1 MGVFY
6 FKVSIG
12 MPTIAQ
18 AQATFNQSGG
28 GAGSYSVKVKN
39 EGKTITFPESFKAL
53 GVMEAML
60 AEYIGEFLTKAAD
73 NLNEKNSTSSGSLE
87 ESLTFQITPSGG
99 GYVVN
104 FLANDYYKFV
114 DMGVRGVGPGNKNT
128 SSEYSFKN
136 AWPSKNHIAAIQK
149 WMKDNNMTARAMDV
163 SRYGAVGRERKAR
176 SRPSNRSA
184 AFFIARAIKIRGLP
198 ATNFWTDAFDQTFA
212 DFGQKMS
219 QALGVSL
226 AIDLK
231 RMGESIKG
239 NGVFI
244 PKK

>member
-1 MGVFY
+1 
-6 FKVSIG
+6 

-18 AQATFNQSGG
+18 AQAAFNQSGG
-28 GAGSYSVKVKN
+28 PEGSSSYTIQAKGQGVTVQFPAG
-39 EGKTITFPESFKAL
+39 FKAL

-73 NLNEKNSTSSGSLE
+73 NLNASDSTSTGSLE
-87 ESLTFQITPSGG
+87 ESMTFRIEPQGG

-114 DMGVRGVGPGNKNT
+114 DQGVRGVGPGNINT
-128 SSEYSFKN
+128 SSDFKFKN
-136 AWPSKNHIAAIQK
+136 AWPSKSHIAAIQK
-149 WMKDNNMTARAMDV
+149 WMKDNNMTAKAMDV

-184 AFFIARAIKIRGLP
+184 AFFIARAIKRRGLP
-198 ATNFWTDAFDQTFA
+198 ATNFWQDAFDQTFA

-226 AIDLK
+226 AVNLQ
-231 RMGESIKG
+231 RMGENIKG
-239 NGVFI
+239 NGVFV